1 MKPTRWML
9 GAVLTVLTG
18 FAGIVS
24 THPGLVA
31 NAADEPASAQVKI
44 DNFSFG
50 PTTLTVASG
59 TTVTWLNNDDVPHT
73 VVSDDK
79 VFRSKALDTDDKYSY
94 TFTKPG
100 TYSYFCSVHPKM
112 TAKIVVK

>member
-1 MKPTRWML
+1 MKNKRWMFGVVL
-9 GAVLTVLTG
+9 IVLAAFASIAVTQRGVAK
-18 FAGIVS
+18 AG
-24 THPGLVA
+24 
-31 NAADEPASAQVKI
+31 DQPASTEVKI

-50 PTTLTVASG
+50 PATLTVAPG
-59 TTVTWLNNDDVPHT
+59 TTVTWKNNDDVPHT

-79 VFRSKALDTDDKYSY
+79 IFKSKALDTDDKFSY

-100 TYSYFCSVHPKM
+100 TYNYFCSVHPKM

>member
-1 MKPTRWML
+1 MKNARWIL
-9 GAVLTVLTG
+9 GAVLTVLAAL
-18 FAGIVS
+18 AGIVM
-24 THPGLVA
+24 TQPGVA
-31 NAADEPASAQVKI
+31 KAADQATSAEVKI

-50 PTTLTVASG
+50 PTSLTVAAG
-59 TTVTWLNNDDVPHT
+59 TTVTWTNNDDVPHT

-79 VFRSKALDTDDKYSY
+79 IFKSKALDNDDKFSY

-112 TAKIVVK
+112 TATVVVK